1 MYIYEENFLAGL
13 GAVVIVAC
21 VSGFVVWN
29 IISGIPDTLPLDQ
42 DPQLILPLYD
52 YSNLTMIQG
61 YGQVEPD
68 RFHNGFDFTVNDTT
82 IIVAPCEAYVQ
93 DISFFENEAM
103 NTWQTNLRLRLNS
116 RWSVIIAFESWA
128 LNETYGRYQ
137 LDAIIV
143 KVGDHVAANQTIGEL
158 LHHGSGSHIHF
169 GIIDSGEWVCPYQYF
184 TAEAQSTFQHLYV
197 DMGLGWPA
205 GDWCK

>member
-1 MYIYEENFLAGL
+1 MKKPVLAGL
-13 GAVVIVAC
+13 GAILIVAC
-21 VSGFVVWN
+21 VSGFIAWN
-29 IISGIPDTLPLDQ
+29 IMSSIPDTLPLDEN
-42 DPQLILPLYD
+42 PQLILPLYD

-93 DISFFENEAM
+93 DISFFKNEVM
-103 NTWQTNLRLRLNS
+103 DTWQTNLRLRLNS

-143 KVGDHVAANQTIGEL
+143 QVGDHVYANQTIGEL
-158 LHHGSGSHIHF
+158 LHHGSGAHIHF
-169 GIIDSGEWVCPYQYF
+169 GIIDNSEWVCPYQYF
-184 TAEAQSTFQHLYV
+184 TADAQSTFQHLYV
-197 DMGLGWPA
+197 DMGLGWPV
-205 GDWCK
+205 GDWCKT